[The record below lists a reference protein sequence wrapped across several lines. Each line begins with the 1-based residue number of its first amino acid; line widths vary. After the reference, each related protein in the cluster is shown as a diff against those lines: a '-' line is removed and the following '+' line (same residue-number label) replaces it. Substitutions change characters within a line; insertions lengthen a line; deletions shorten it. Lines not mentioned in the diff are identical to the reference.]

1 MRQGFSLIEL
11 MVVLTISSGIALML
25 FQVYNQSM
33 RILGRVDGIVSTDIR
48 VFTFYDRFEK
58 DVTGAFIPLIGDLEL
73 AKKMLEKHEGDVRT
87 QQLKQQEKSA
97 EGSDKEKKSEKPQK
111 VKPVTLADIQV
122 KRSFV
127 CSQKDGKLSQLSF
140 ITNNPM
146 EVYSEGSSVVKPR
159 IARVSY
165 SVEPEKDKKGFFKL
179 VRRESQKFKLD
190 AIKKERPYTLLNN
203 IKSLKL
209 ELLATESEKEPE
221 KKDAEKGDKVLKDTK
236 KEGSSDKKEKTPGK
250 EEKQE
255 EEKIKP
261 LKTYTEWPAPDEKED
276 VKSKDDKKKSP
287 PRDLPQFIKVYLT
300 YEDQIEGREKSYEFM
315 IPIFS
320 FSAPSKELL
329 SFPLLVQERLQKEE
343 EEGGP
348 AKAKSLGKTESNGKQ
363 PKGAQK

>member
-165 SVEPEKDKKGFFKL
+165 SVEPEKDKMISYMKQLIK
-179 VRRESQKFKLD
+179 RRNEFIEQ
-190 AIKKERPYTLLNN
+190 E
-203 IKSLKL
+203 
-209 ELLATESEKEPE
+209 
-221 KKDAEKGDKVLKDTK
+221 AEV
-236 KEGSSDKKEKTPGK
+236 
-250 EEKQE
+250 
-255 EEKIKP
+255 I
-261 LKTYTEWPAPDEKED
+261 Y
-276 VKSKDDKKKSP
+276 KSK
-287 PRDLPQFIKVYLT
+287 L
-300 YEDQIEGREKSYEFM
+300 
-315 IPIFS
+315 
-320 FSAPSKELL
+320 
-329 SFPLLVQERLQKEE
+329 
-343 EEGGP
+343 
-348 AKAKSLGKTESNGKQ
+348 
-363 PKGAQK
+363 